1 MYIIVLSSPIHPS
14 WKRIKISWTL
24 VGYFLFIL
32 LGTHSIV
39 LMAVCDAR
47 YLFTLVEIGSSGR
60 NADGGVFAE
69 SEFGK
74 ALENNNLHLPPPG
87 SLPKKPADRC
97 PYLFT
102 AYNAFPLKKCL
113 MKPHPGKFLSE
124 EKKYLIIVYP
134 GPDE

>member
-1 MYIIVLSSPIHPS
+1 MIVLSSPIHPS
-14 WKRIKISWTL
+14 SKRIKISWTL

-39 LMAVCDAR
+39 LVAVCDAR
-47 YLFTLVEIGSSGR
+47 YQFTLEIGSSGR

-74 ALENNNLHLPPPG
+74 ALENNNLHFPPPG
-87 SLPKKPADRC
+87 SLPKKPTDRC

-102 AYNAFPLKKCL
+102 ADDAFPLKKWL
-113 MKPHPGKFLSE
+113 MKPHLGKFLSE
-124 EKKYLIIVYP
+124 EKKYLIIVYA
-134 GPDE
+134 GRDK